1 MPSSVEDVAEAIR
14 IIHAFNV
21 TFAVRAG
28 GHSPN
33 PGWSSIGKG
42 GLLLDLQ
49 RMDTI
54 TLSTDNTIVS
64 VGPGARWGAVQDV
77 LQDYGATVVGGR
89 ISDVGVSG
97 LLLGGEFLF
106 SSSSVTGGGVLTK
119 HRWLLVPFHPL
130 WTCC

>member
-14 IIHAFNV
+14 IIHVFNV

-33 PGWSSIGKG
+33 PGWSSVGQE

-49 RMDTI
+49 LMNEI
-54 TLSTDNTIVS
+54 TLPTNNTIVS

-97 LLLGGEFLF
+97 LLLGGELLL
-106 SSSSVTGGGVLTK
+106 SS
-119 HRWLLVPFHPL
+119 
-130 WTCC
+130 